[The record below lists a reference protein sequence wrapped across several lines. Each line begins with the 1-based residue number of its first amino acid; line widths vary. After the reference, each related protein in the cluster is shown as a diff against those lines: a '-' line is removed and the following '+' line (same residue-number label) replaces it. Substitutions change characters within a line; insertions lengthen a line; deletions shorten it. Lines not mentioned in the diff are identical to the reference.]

1 MRDYAVSYQIKGR
14 SSTVQSTGWRTKRQL
29 KGNRILFWKT
39 LGIIAVLVAAIGV
52 AASYW
57 VGHRIQESLM
67 EIAQAQELQKQK
79 EQKKMAL
86 LDEQVRLLQAKRLE
100 AYAAVQVGLYSPGK
114 RQQVGFR

>member
-1 MRDYAVSYQIKGR
+1 MRDYAGSYQVRGR
-14 SSTVQSTGWRTKRQL
+14 SAAVRKQSWRAMSRTK
-29 KGNRILFWKT
+29 GNSSVFWKT
-39 LGIIAVLVAAIGV
+39 LGIIVLLATAIGV

-57 VGHRIQESLM
+57 VGHCIRESLT